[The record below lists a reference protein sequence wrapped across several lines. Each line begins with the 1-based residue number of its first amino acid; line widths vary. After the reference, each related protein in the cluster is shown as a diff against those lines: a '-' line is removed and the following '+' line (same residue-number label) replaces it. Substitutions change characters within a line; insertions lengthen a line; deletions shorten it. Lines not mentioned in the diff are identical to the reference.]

1 MYVEWTIR
9 PYLSKVLL
17 RMVLRGSQG
26 YFYIKWR
33 P

>member
-17 RMVLRGSQG
+17 RMALRGS
-26 YFYIKWR
+26 
-33 P
+33 